1 MQSTDD
7 IKSQYSLKVILIP
20 ALVSLFIISYEDFLN
35 NVVIQPFRYILKTL
49 FFYTIPSSGND
60 YVTFVL
66 LLNLVLNFAAL
77 SLIYFLFYKK
87 TWAKQVANKNYG
99 FTTTLKIY
107 TGLFALVTGLGLII
121 TSIIEKFYPNI
132 STSSPYDQIF
142 PQNSSYSY
150 FNLFLVFILVCI
162 FAPILE
168 EMIFRRILIP
178 LLEGSKVIST
188 SFAVVISAAVFAF
201 IHSEADLLDGS
212 VYFTI
217 VHFTSA
223 FILGLGL
230 ASVYVTT
237 RNVKY
242 NIFYHSLNNALALGG
257 TVIVAYYGT
266 DPNNISNV
274 TILYGLFLIAFLLI
288 GVLILVYYIFNLK
301 KVFYPLKNQFQ
312 DKITN
317 SQKTIGLF
325 SILLIQAIIFII
337 IPAFDGY
344 ILDNFLKDSVSK
356 LIFNGGIYI
365 ITFLLF
371 IFIIRREKN
380 LILKQNSVSNPPL
393 EPYEQKSFQNYYNNQ
408 FYYQNQINQGNQPFT
423 PSNQYSQQ
431 NVNTN
436 QPMYQN
442 SYQNSQ
448 NFPPYNQNLPQQAN
462 LNQQNNQNSINQQ
475 TTTCPN
481 CKTVIPAND
490 IKFCPA
496 CGFKIL

>member
-1 MQSTDD
+1 MQNTDE
-7 IKSQYSLKVILIP
+7 IKSHYSLKVILIP

-35 NVVIQPFRYILKTL
+35 NILIQPLIYILKV
-49 FFYTIPSSGND
+49 FSFYTLPSSGND
-60 YVTFVL
+60 YITFVL
-66 LLNLVLNFAAL
+66 LVNLVLNFAAL
-77 SLIYFLFYKK
+77 SLIYFLFFKK

-99 FTTTLKIY
+99 FTTTLKVY
-107 TGLFALVTGLGLII
+107 TGLFALVTGLGLLI
-121 TSIIEKFYPNI
+121 TSIIERLFPNI
-132 STSSPYDQIF
+132 STTSPYDAIF
-142 PQNSSYSY
+142 PHDSCYSY
-150 FNLFLVFILVCI
+150 LNLFLVLILVCV

-168 EMIFRRILIP
+168 ETIFRRILIP

-188 SFAVVISAAVFAF
+188 AFAVIISAAVFAF

-212 VYFTI
+212 LYFAI

-266 DPNNISNV
+266 DPNNVSNV
-274 TILYGLFLIAFLLI
+274 TILYGLFLLVFLLS
-288 GVLILVYYIFNLK
+288 GVLILVFYIFNLK

-312 DKITN
+312 DKTTN
-317 SQKTIGLF
+317 SQKIFGLF
-325 SILLIQAIIFII
+325 TILVIQAIIFII

-344 ILDNFLKDSVSK
+344 VLNNILKDSVSK
-356 LIFNGGIYI
+356 LVFNGGIYI
-365 ITFLLF
+365 ITFLIF
-371 IFIIRREKN
+371 IFVLRRELN
-380 LILKQNSVSNPPL
+380 IILRQNSVINPPL
-393 EPYEQKSFQNYYNNQ
+393 EPYEQKMYRNYYNNQ
-408 FYYQNQINQGNQPFT
+408 FNPQNPTNQNFSSLT
-423 PSNQYSQQ
+423 PYNQYSQQ
-431 NVNTN
+431 NMYPN

-442 SYQNSQ
+442 PYQN
-448 NFPPYNQNLPQQAN
+448 NQNLPPYSQNFQQQPYS
-462 LNQQNNQNSINQQ
+462 NQQYNQNAINQQ

-481 CKTVIPAND
+481 CKTVIPAKD